1 AAGPQS
7 KIENRRSKIPLY
19 VRILI
24 GVALGGCAGIAL
36 ERYGIDTA
44 PLGELGMLVII
55 LLKTLATPLILFAV
69 LDAFLRTR
77 IPARKGAK
85 LVAISLTNA
94 LVAIVIGLGVANLLH
109 SGESWRGR
117 VQEIQSRLGGRS
129 TAS

>member
-1 AAGPQS
+1 MSSPAPTGRQS
-7 KIENRRSKIPLY
+7 TIENRRSKIPLY

-36 ERYGIDTA
+36 ERSGIDTST
-44 PLGELGMLVII
+44 LGDLGMLVIT

-69 LDAFLRTR
+69 LDAFLRTH

-85 LVAISLTNA
+85 MVAISLTNA

-109 SGESWRGR
+109 PGESW
-117 VQEIQSRLGGRS
+117 
-129 TAS
+129 